1 MKKLALVSALMS
13 AAWGS
18 STTTWEM
25 NTHQDFVK
33 GRFDGVSLSRNGR
46 LTLAPRMD
54 PVFSSDQPVIWSV
67 ARTSEGVLYAGTGHR
82 GRVFRIEP
90 GGKSSVVWTS
100 EQPEVFAVTVDAK
113 GVVYAASSPDGKVV
127 RIENGRVTDYFS
139 PGSRYIWSL
148 AVAPDGALFVGT
160 GDEGKVFRV
169 TAAGQGEVYYATG
182 QSHITALALDQEG
195 QLLAGTEPNGILY
208 RVTAKDKAF
217 VLYDANLPEIRAIV
231 PAADGS
237 IYAAALGGS
246 VAKRANTAAQ
256 AAQGAGATVTVTSA
270 PTTITVTESAATQ
283 AGELTPP
290 DAGKPATPPA
300 QAAAQPSSGVTLPYA
315 QPIDIPGVEKSAV
328 YKIHS
333 DNTVETLWSS
343 KEENAY
349 DLLALAGQLLISTDS
364 SGRIFGVSPD
374 RKVTL
379 VLQTNEAE
387 ATRLLPSDKSIL
399 AATGN
404 MGRIYRIG
412 DQPGSKGS
420 YESPVH
426 DAGTTAR
433 WGSLS
438 WHGDDVTGSTVT
450 FRTRTG
456 NSSRPDRTWSEW
468 SAPLSQRVG
477 SRIASPNARYIQ
489 WKAELAATNG
499 TPALDN
505 VSVAYLP
512 QNTAPQ
518 VKSITVTTQFTG
530 SGAKTAAA
538 TQPAIPAYTVTVTD
552 TGDTTMSTSSGTP
565 TQTLSRAAA
574 QQITIVWQ
582 AEDLESDSLVYSLY
596 FRGENEREWKRL
608 RENMNE
614 NSYTLEGDVLA
625 DGKYYFRVAVS
636 DRLANP
642 PEVAREAEMTSA
654 PVLIDNT
661 PPLVHAGQPVRNGS
675 RIVVSFDAS
684 DGTSP
689 LRRCEYSL
697 DASGWTPVPA
707 SDGVIDTQ
715 NEQFSLSLDNVA
727 PGEHLLVIRVIDS
740 ANNTGLTKVVLQ

>member
-1 MKKLALVSALMS
+1 
-13 AAWGS
+13 
-18 STTTWEM
+18 
-25 NTHQDFVK
+25 
-33 GRFDGVSLSRNGR
+33 
-46 LTLAPRMD
+46 
-54 PVFSSDQPVIWSV
+54 
-67 ARTSEGVLYAGTGHR
+67 
-82 GRVFRIEP
+82 
-90 GGKSSVVWTS
+90 
-100 EQPEVFAVTVDAK
+100 
-113 GVVYAASSPDGKVV
+113 
-127 RIENGRVTDYFS
+127 
-139 PGSRYIWSL
+139 
-148 AVAPDGALFVGT
+148 
-160 GDEGKVFRV
+160 
-169 TAAGQGEVYYATG
+169 
-182 QSHITALALDQEG
+182 
-195 QLLAGTEPNGILY
+195 
-208 RVTAKDKAF
+208 
-217 VLYDANLPEIRAIV
+217 
-231 PAADGS
+231 
-237 IYAAALGGS
+237 
-246 VAKRANTAAQ
+246 
-256 AAQGAGATVTVTSA
+256 
-270 PTTITVTESAATQ
+270 
-283 AGELTPP
+283 
-290 DAGKPATPPA
+290 
-300 QAAAQPSSGVTLPYA
+300 
-315 QPIDIPGVEKSAV
+315 
-328 YKIHS
+328 
-333 DNTVETLWSS
+333 VETLWSS

-364 SGRIFGVSPD
+364 SGRIFGISPD
-374 RKVTL
+374 RKVTM
-379 VLQTNEAE
+379 VLQTNESE
-387 ATRLLPSDKSIL
+387 ATRLLPSEKSIL

-412 DQPGSKGS
+412 DQPGAKGS

-438 WHGDDVTGSTVT
+438 WHTDDVPGSSVT

-456 NSSRPDRTWSEW
+456 NSARPDRTWSEW
-468 SAPLSQRVG
+468 SAPLSKSAG
-477 SRIASPNARYIQ
+477 SRISSPNARYIQ
-489 WKAELAATNG
+489 WKAELAAANG

-518 VKSITVTTQFTG
+518 LKSVTVTTQFTG
-530 SGAKTAAA
+530 SGAKTPAA

-596 FRGENEREWKRL
+596 FRGEDEREWKRL

-614 NSYTLEGDVLA
+614 NSFTLEGDVLA
-625 DGKYYFRVAVS
+625 DGKYYFRVSAS

-642 PEVAREAEMTSA
+642 PEAAREAEMTSA

-661 PPLVHAGQPVRNGS
+661 PPVVRAGEPVRNGS
-675 RIVVSFDAS
+675 RITVPFEAS
-684 DGTSP
+684 DMTSP

-697 DASGWTPVPA
+697 DASGWTPVSA

-727 PGEHLLVIRVIDS
+727 PGEHLLVIRVLDS